1 MNLSSLIESMQEN
14 LSNILDKDKLSTLAF
29 DHRFIVR
36 STNRIEAIN
45 FVELM
50 SVELLKK
57 PELSLEG
64 MCDLLKTKNPNTEI
78 SRQGLQQRINS
89 QGAVDFMSAVF
100 VDSLSQ
106 AVNNFA
112 ITPSQLLTPFRRI
125 LLQDSTQIKLNDSL
139 CDAFRGCGGSGGKAA
154 LKLHLVYDFHQ
165 HQLSEVLLTN
175 ATTSETDRGN
185 ALVEKLLGNDL
196 VLRDLGYFSLDQ
208 LRKIN
213 GKQAFFLSRLP
224 SSVGVYLSNASDAC
238 EINIIDYIQRHFPHQ
253 GVIDIE
259 VYLGKEKFP
268 VRLIAYRLPEAMV
281 NQRRRKAYDAARKKS
296 RTPKKEYLQW
306 LSFSFYLT
314 NVPITVWTTAVIG
327 TIYRLRWQIELI
339 FKQWKSLLKIDFL
352 KGKSPYRIECLLYGR
367 LISICLIAKIH
378 GVVWW
383 YAIQE
388 FDREVSCDKLIKW
401 LLRNHRLEKLMK
413 PVSFSALFNQLIQQL
428 NHLLKEKRKRK
439 TTYQRIVDGQTFNEN
454 FSLDT
459 YEVLQKAA

>member
-1 MNLSSLIESMQEN
+1 MQEN

-281 NQRRRKAYDAARKKS
+281 NQRRRKAYSSARKKS

-306 LSFSFYLT
+306 LSFSFYRT